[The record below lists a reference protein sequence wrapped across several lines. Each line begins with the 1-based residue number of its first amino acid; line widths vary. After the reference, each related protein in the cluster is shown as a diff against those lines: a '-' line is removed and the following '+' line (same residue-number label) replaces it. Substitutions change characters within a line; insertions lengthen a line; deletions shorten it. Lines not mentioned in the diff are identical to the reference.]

1 MGALGEWQEICVL
14 LSAKALTWFSLLNP
28 AVKSSWFS
36 GSQHDRRR
44 RICSR
49 ELIRGHQ
56 WREGESKL
64 FPVLLSVKVAPGSL
78 DY

>member
-1 MGALGEWQEICVL
+1 ML

-36 GSQHDRRR
+36 GSQHERHR

-49 ELIRGHQ
+49 ELIRDHQ
-56 WREGESKL
+56 WREGEGKL
-64 FPVLLSVKVAPGSL
+64 FPVLLSVKVDPGSS